1 MTTGLCVKA
10 ERVKQNRTG
19 DRGCHPH
26 IAVVTLQRCSTFD
39 TSTVLGVGFSLLAGD
54 VGRGVEQRRQV
65 RFQRRVWF
73 QCLRTSSA
81 SAAPLA
87 SITQLNGCC
96 RSHGGDFKAKARWP
110 RCGSVNEQWQLGE
123 RRPRLPWHPFPFGS
137 WGCRGALWQPAPT
150 SCSRLALGQRRRR
163 PGVASATSGSEHSNR
178 SMSCSACIEDE
189 DTRTCSPMEIGTHS
203 SSSE

>member
-26 IAVVTLQRCSTFD
+26 TAVVTLQRCSTFD

-54 VGRGVEQRRQV
+54 VGRRVEQRRQV

-96 RSHGGDFKAKARWP
+96 RSHGGTSKQRQGGHDVDPLTSNGSSASGDPGCHGILFRLGHGAVVEPCGNLHPLLAVGWHL
-110 RCGSVNEQWQLGE
+110 GSVGVDLVLQAQ
-123 RRPRLPWHPFPFGS
+123 RQ
-137 WGCRGALWQPAPT
+137 GASTAID
-150 SCSRLALGQRRRR
+150 R
-163 PGVASATSGSEHSNR
+163 
-178 SMSCSACIEDE
+178 
-189 DTRTCSPMEIGTHS
+189 
-203 SSSE
+203 